1 VPPSTMARPVRT
13 CDGVSGRPCA
23 QTWLRAASIHNVF
36 TDLSQTSPQGK
47 RKNRR
52 KRSSRR
58 GLSLSREAL
67 LFGLYPV
74 QIKGTKSGLL
84 LHLYERPLVDVVGE
98 LRLRLGATPDF
109 YKGSRAVLMLGALPA
124 DAAELAAIVA
134 TLEQFGI
141 VADGAVCDSDSV
153 ASLARSAG
161 LRLVAA
167 SVAAAPRSR
176 DDRTGPE
183 GPGASRRT
191 SASRAARAGANGR
204 ATADTGVHY
213 HKGTLR
219 SGQSISTV
227 GSIVVLGDV
236 NAGAELVA
244 TGDIV
249 VWGALRGVAHAGA
262 QGDDQAA
269 VYALRL
275 EPMQL
280 RISRCIAIAP
290 PHEKRAKRVTPEVA
304 RIRDGKISIELAT

>member
-1 VPPSTMARPVRT
+1 
-13 CDGVSGRPCA
+13 
-23 QTWLRAASIHNVF
+23 
-36 TDLSQTSPQGK
+36 
-47 RKNRR
+47 
-52 KRSSRR
+52 
-58 GLSLSREAL
+58 
-67 LFGLYPV
+67 V

-84 LHLYERPLVDVVGE
+84 LHLYERPLADAVGE
-98 LRLRLGATPDF
+98 LRSRLAATPDF
-109 YKGSRAVLMLGALPA
+109 YRGTRAVLMLGAMPA
-124 DAAELAAIVA
+124 QPTELAAIVA

-141 VADGAVCDSDSV
+141 AADGAVCDSEDV
-153 ASLARSAG
+153 AALARSAG

-176 DDRTGPE
+176 DDRTGAPE
-183 GPGASRRT
+183 GESRKARRNGHGARE
-191 SASRAARAGANGR
+191 AATANG
-204 ATADTGVHY
+204 APVHY

-219 SGQSISTV
+219 SGQSISTI

-249 VWGALRGVAHAGA
+249 VWGVLRGVAHAGA
-262 QGDDQAA
+262 QGDDRAA

-290 PHEKRAKRVTPEVA
+290 PHEKRAKHATPEVA
-304 RIRDGKISIELAT
+304 RIRDGKISIGPAI